1 MTRTKMMSAVAALAL
16 VAGAFALPASAAEG
30 GNGGGKGKD
39 KLRQVSTRMK
49 FKLEDH
55 QLALGEAAIGE
66 VTLQTRVG
74 KSWTPLEGASLGV
87 TMGDTSCGS
96 VITDAEGKATAT
108 CTADANG
115 EYVMK
120 VRYAG
125 DDTHKKAQRA
135 QGFSVGEADEEE
147 EEAEDV
153 LPEVPLPD
161 PSVSPTTI

>member
-1 MTRTKMMSAVAALAL
+1 MTRTKMMSAVAVLAL
-16 VAGAFALPASAAEG
+16 VVGALAVPASAAKG
-30 GNGGGKGKD
+30 DRGGGHGKD
-39 KLRQVSTRMK
+39 KLRQGATRMK
-49 FKLEDH
+49 FKLDDH
-55 QLALGEAAIGE
+55 QLALGEAASGA

-74 KSWTPLEGASLGV
+74 KAWEPFAGASLGV
-87 TMGDTSCGS
+87 TMNDTDCGS
-96 VITDAEGKATAT
+96 VTTDAYGNATAS
-108 CTADANG
+108 CIATADG

-135 QGFSVGEADEEE
+135 QGFSVGDGEDEDEEV
-147 EEAEDV
+147 EDV